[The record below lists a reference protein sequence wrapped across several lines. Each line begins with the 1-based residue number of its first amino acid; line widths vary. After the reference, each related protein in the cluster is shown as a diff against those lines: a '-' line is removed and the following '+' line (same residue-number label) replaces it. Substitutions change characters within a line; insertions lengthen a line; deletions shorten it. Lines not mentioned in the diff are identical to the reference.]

1 MDKIIS
7 FIIPSYNVEQ
17 YLEKCLSSFLN
28 PQAIEQME
36 VIIVDDG
43 SKDRTARIAEDYV
56 KQYPELFRLISKE
69 NGGHGSA
76 INAGTA
82 AAVGRYLKVIDA
94 DDWVVTENLK
104 GACRQAGSMHSGRRF
119 KSISPGRYED
129 RRKNGLENVPGPV

>member
-56 KQYPELFRLISKE
+56 K
-69 NGGHGSA
+69 
-76 INAGTA
+76 
-82 AAVGRYLKVIDA
+82 
-94 DDWVVTENLK
+94 
-104 GACRQAGSMHSGRRF
+104 
-119 KSISPGRYED
+119 
-129 RRKNGLENVPGPV
+129 PVSYTHLTLPTNSLV

>member
-43 SKDRTARIAEDYV
+43 SKDRTARIAGDYV
-56 KQYPELFRLISKE
+56 KQYPELFRSQRK
-69 NGGHGSA
+69 
-76 INAGTA
+76 TA
-82 AAVGRYLKVIDA
+82 DMVPRSMR
-94 DDWVVTENLK
+94 E
-104 GACRQAGSMHSGRRF
+104 RQQLSGD
-119 KSISPGRYED
+119 I
-129 RRKNGLENVPGPV
+129 

>member
-43 SKDRTARIAEDYV
+43 SKDRTA
-56 KQYPELFRLISKE
+56 
-69 NGGHGSA
+69 GSPK
-76 INAGTA
+76 T
-82 AAVGRYLKVIDA
+82 
-94 DDWVVTENLK
+94 
-104 GACRQAGSMHSGRRF
+104 M
-119 KSISPGRYED
+119 
-129 RRKNGLENVPGPV
+129 